1 MRTARQV
8 AIITGGSRGIGKA
21 IAVCMAKSGLDII
34 INYRNNER
42 AAIETVEQIR
52 SMGQR
57 AIMLQGDIT
66 SPDTASTLVR
76 KTLKQFDAVDI
87 LVNNVGEFF
96 FGRLA
101 EMNYEEWQA
110 VIQSNLSSVFYM
122 CSAVLP
128 SMRQQKRG
136 QIINIGLSPTH
147 IVRGAPHI
155 SAYAIAKTGVQILTR
170 SLAIEEATHNI
181 RVNCVSPGL
190 IDNGYLP
197 SEERTWMEQRVPLG
211 RLGTPEDVA
220 NAVAF
225 LISDTATYIS
235 GANLAVAGAW
245 DWEDRPT
252 NYDSNMHGWFRE
264 KRN

>member
-8 AIITGGSRGIGKA
+8 AIVTGGSRGLGKA
-21 IAVCMAKSGLDII
+21 IAVCMAKSGIDIA
-34 INYRNNER
+34 INYRNNEKS
-42 AAIETVEQIR
+42 AIETVEQIR

-57 AIMLQGDIT
+57 AIMLQGDVT
-66 SPDTASTLVR
+66 SCETASTLIS
-76 KTLKQFDAVDI
+76 KTLTQFGAVDI

-96 FGRLA
+96 FRRLA
-101 EMNYEEWQA
+101 EMNHNEWQE

-136 QIINIGLSPTH
+136 QIINIGLSPTY
-147 IVRGAPHI
+147 IVRGAPNI

-170 SLAIEEATHNI
+170 SLAIEEAAHNI
-181 RVNCVSPGL
+181 RVNSVSPGL
-190 IDNGYLP
+190 IDNGHLAP
-197 SEERTWMEQRVPLG
+197 EERTWMERRVPLG

-252 NYDSNMHGWFRE
+252 SHDSNMHGWFRA
-264 KRN
+264 KT